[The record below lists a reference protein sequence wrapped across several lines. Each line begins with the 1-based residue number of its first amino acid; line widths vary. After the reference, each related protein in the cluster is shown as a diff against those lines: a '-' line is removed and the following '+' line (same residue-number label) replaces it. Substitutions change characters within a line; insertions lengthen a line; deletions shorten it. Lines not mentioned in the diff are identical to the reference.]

1 MRTLRSAAVTLLV
14 LCLLL
19 SVPLTALAAGPPD
32 DHPGEPGL
40 AAATAAADRD
50 VPDALKP
57 SLPIAEGFA
66 ADAGKPDVVPPVG
79 GRPDWAGRPEWAG
92 PPAWV
97 PLPDVDALTENP
109 VGETGVARARLQIE
123 RNIEHAETRVQQG
136 TMKHVPPGL
145 IRALEAL
152 MEWLGIMPQAV
163 PNQGQ

>member
-1 MRTLRSAAVTLLV
+1 MRTLRSAAVTLLS

-19 SVPLTALAAGPPD
+19 SFPVAALAGGPPD
-32 DHPGEPGL
+32 DHPGDPGL
-40 AAATAAADRD
+40 AAAAVAADRD
-50 VPDALKP
+50 VPDATKP
-57 SLPIAEGFA
+57 SLPIAESLA

-79 GRPDWAGRPEWAG
+79 GRPAWAGRPEWAG

-97 PLPDVDALTENP
+97 SLPDLDALNENP

-152 MEWLGIMPQAV
+152 MEWLGIMPEGA